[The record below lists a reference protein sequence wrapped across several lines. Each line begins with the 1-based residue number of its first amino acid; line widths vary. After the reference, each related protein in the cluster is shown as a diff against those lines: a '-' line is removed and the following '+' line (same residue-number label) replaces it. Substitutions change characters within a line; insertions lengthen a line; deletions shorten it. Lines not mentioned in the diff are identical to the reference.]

1 MKFCSK
7 CGDVMIKAAFYDPEG
22 TIPLIVEIDGEEWW
36 ACIRCSKLA
45 AAELKKGA
53 R

>member
-22 TIPLIVEIDGEEWW
+22 TIPLVMETDGAEMW
-36 ACIRCSKLA
+36 ACMRCSKK
-45 AAELKKGA
+45 AETDRALGE
-53 R
+53 